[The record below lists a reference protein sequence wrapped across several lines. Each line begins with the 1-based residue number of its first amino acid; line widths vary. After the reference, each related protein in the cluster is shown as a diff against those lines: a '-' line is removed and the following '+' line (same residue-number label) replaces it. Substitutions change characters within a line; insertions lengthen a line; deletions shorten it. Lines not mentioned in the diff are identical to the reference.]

1 MSGHVVFFSLF
12 SPSCDSAQ
20 AYEYNESAVFL
31 ISATWEVDH
40 VNANQLK
47 YGGDQ
52 SSAIQ
57 VKYHGVM
64 RVLIHVWSL

>member
-1 MSGHVVFFSLF
+1 MSGHVVFFILF
-12 SPSCDSAQ
+12 SPSCDRAQ
-20 AYEYNESAVFL
+20 AYEHNELAVFL

-52 SSAIQ
+52 SC
-57 VKYHGVM
+57 VV
-64 RVLIHVWSL
+64 VL

>member
-1 MSGHVVFFSLF
+1 MSGHVVFFILF

-20 AYEYNESAVFL
+20 AYEHNELAVFL
-31 ISATWEVDH
+31 ISTTWEVDH

-52 SSAIQ
+52 SCVA
-57 VKYHGVM
+57 
-64 RVLIHVWSL
+64 VL